1 MRRAA
6 LIAAV
11 VLSVSGSALA
21 QPASLVHGADAIF
34 TGAGVRVVWSVLRA
48 GDEASTLVVI
58 TVSAREPSVRAV
70 AAEGVD
76 PFSAARVVRAAPV
89 VIAGPVVLR
98 VPRGAFADHP
108 RTELRLAAGVD
119 DLRAGRAAR
128 IVYFT
133 GIPDATPEFT
143 DERARSAWVDGVLDG
158 RR

>member
-1 MRRAA
+1 MTTRSLVTA
-6 LIAAV
+6 LILTLAA
-11 VLSVSGSALA
+11 SAA
-21 QPASLVHGADAIF
+21 GASPPQVHGADAVFI
-34 TGAGVRVVWSVLRA
+34 GEAVSVVWSVLRG

-58 TVSAREPSVRAV
+58 TVIARTPAVGAV

-76 PFSAARVVRAAPV
+76 PFSNGRTPRAAPV
-89 VIAGPVVLR
+89 TLATPAVLR

-108 RTELRLAAGVD
+108 RTELLLAARVE
-119 DLRAGRAAR
+119 DLHAGRPAL

>member
-1 MRRAA
+1 MRLAA
-6 LIAAV
+6 LLAAI
-11 VLSVSGSALA
+11 VLCVSGSALA
-21 QPASLVHGADAIF
+21 QPAPLVHGADAIF

-58 TVSAREPSVRAV
+58 TVSAREPSVGAV

-76 PFSAARVVRAAPV
+76 PFSGARVARAAPV
-89 VIAGPVVLR
+89 ALAGPAMLR

-133 GIPDATPEFT
+133 GVPDATPEFA
-143 DERARSAWVDGVLDG
+143 DERARAAWVDGVLDG